1 MENDKDVVAGS
12 IEERD
17 EEFVKDPTCEQ
28 ERGERCKRKKKVMK
42 DEQDEVDRAL
52 KEPRV
57 LVMTPDEG
65 LERCRKNR

>member
-17 EEFVKDPTCEQ
+17 EEFAKDPACEQ

-42 DEQDEVDRAL
+42 GEHKQARRSRPSV
-52 KEPRV
+52 
-57 LVMTPDEG
+57 EG
-65 LERCRKNR
+65 TKGTRYDP

>member
-1 MENDKDVVAGS
+1 M
-12 IEERD
+12 
-17 EEFVKDPTCEQ
+17 KDPACEQ

-42 DEQDEVDRAL
+42 GEHKQDEVDRAL